1 MVRFAACVA
10 LWCLF
15 ATSLMAGPSKS
26 AAALNSLA
34 EEYMRAFYGF
44 SPSLAT
50 RAGVHQYDSQMEDL
64 WRESFEKQI
73 AAYTE
78 FEKKFAALPTAGLSE
93 AEAADR
99 EMMQARVRG
108 GLFD

>member
-1 MVRFAACVA
+1 MLKFALRIAVCCLLTSSMFAAN
-10 LWCLF
+10 
-15 ATSLMAGPSKS
+15 TKS
-26 AAALNSLA
+26 AAALNALA

-64 WRESFEKQI
+64 SRESFEKQI
-73 AAYTE
+73 AAYTD

-93 AEAADR
+93 AELADR
-99 EMMQARVRG
+99 EMM
-108 GLFD
+108 

>member
-1 MVRFAACVA
+1 MVRFAVCMAFC
-10 LWCLF
+10 CLF
-15 ATSLMAGPSKS
+15 ATSLMGAPGKS

-64 WRESFEKQI
+64 SR
-73 AAYTE
+73 
-78 FEKKFAALPTAGLSE
+78 
-93 AEAADR
+93 
-99 EMMQARVRG
+99 
-108 GLFD
+108 